1 MGLFLE
7 KAKHKLPNTQACIN
21 CGCCT
26 RQCHFLSKHKLNLA
40 QYLAAD
46 PSLAY
51 QCSVCDNCKRA
62 CPVDISGYEIGL
74 YQRSL
79 EQRRPLYAWYK
90 QHYPLEKLER
100 YSFRSTQA
108 KFKTKS
114 QSKSGNKAT
123 KLIYFGCNAVL
134 MYPKTCIKLLELTQ
148 GHTMAISA
156 SCCQKPVLE
165 LGWKTGLDAKLRA
178 YYLQGIRE
186 IYCLCANCYKSML
199 ASLEHDKELKL
210 KLKIFPIYKLL
221 KELNFLHLQQGVHL
235 DDQLDDQIDDQS
247 NDKAYPVYVSC
258 PDRDDLS
265 FFKAAQDLLPG
276 AYPALNA
283 LACCG
288 LGGQVNHFSREHISN
303 CNSLFIKEL
312 EKLDKKNHQEQHI
325 DMRTKQLYTYCASCA
340 SRFNSALKSS
350 NTRLENWEV
359 LYLLSAALGVKETAQ
374 ELSAPAA
381 MILFRDHLRLRW
393 K

>member
-1 MGLFLE
+1 MSLLLE
-7 KAKHKLPNTQACIN
+7 KAKHKLPDTQACIN

-79 EQRRPLYAWYK
+79 KQRRPLYAWYK

-100 YSFRSTQA
+100 YSFRAAQA
-108 KFKTKS
+108 KFKAKS
-114 QSKSGNKAT
+114 KAKSKSKSGDKAT

-148 GHTMAISA
+148 GHSMAISA

-199 ASLEHDKELKL
+199 ACLAQNKEL

-221 KELNFLHLQQGVHL
+221 KELNVLQLQPGT
-235 DDQLDDQIDDQS
+235 QLDDQS
-247 NDKAYPVYVSC
+247 NDQLIKKAYPVYVSC

-265 FFKAAQDLLPG
+265 FFKTAQDLLPG

-303 CNSLFIKEL
+303 CNKLFIKEL
-312 EKLDKKNHQEQHI
+312 EKLDKKKHPGKHTNT
-325 DMRTKQLYTYCASCA
+325 RTKQLYTYCASCA

-350 NTRLENWEV
+350 NTKLENWEV
-359 LYLLSAALGVKETAQ
+359 LYLLSAALGIKETAQ